1 MKALMWIDV
10 FQIMMMLIGLIA
22 SLVKGAIDNGGV
34 ENVLETCWKGQRLEL
49 FEYLLDPII
58 IQFSILIQNSYLVI

>member
-22 SLVKGAIDNGGV
+22 SLVKGAMDNGGV
-34 ENVLETCWKGQRLEL
+34 EHVLETCWKGNRLEL
-49 FEYLLDPII
+49 LEYSFIFII
-58 IQFSILIQNSYLVI
+58 YLFY